1 VKTVYFSRVSFWC
14 CAVFS
19 LLFFSGFTQANTGQ
33 TGVVRSSASIEIAHS
48 SKVIKRLENEY
59 IKVVIYSDAT
69 ADLSDKAT
77 NTKWRM
83 GPVAFEE
90 PGPIDIGHVWLRSE
104 RSICEQYPGRFRG
117 TAVGDSLRFTML
129 GRLLKPMGQ
138 FTCNVK
144 LDGPWLEFTLSDID
158 EELES
163 LVFPTPI
170 KSGSLVFPKGVGLW
184 LRKPLP
190 ERRFWTFFSHL
201 NMRWFGGLKDN
212 NNLDGAGWIAIFNKK
227 FADAG
232 VMAAEMSASP
242 GWLKSLGK
250 WSYPRTIRYRFTT
263 GGYVGLAKAYRAWFI
278 DAGLFRSLK
287 EKMKRK
293 PALGNLLG
301 GRILSITQAY
311 PAYTQRWFEDRLR
324 PFNDKQIDG
333 KMRIFVTHSQ
343 AGQIIA
349 QAKELGMSKG
359 LAILRGWI
367 HGGYDWSHPDIW
379 PPESRLGTL
388 EELKGLC
395 SMAGPV
401 SVGLHDNYQD
411 IYEQC
416 PSFPNGVIR
425 LADGRLLAGGYW
437 AGGQAYI
444 LNSGNGVKY
453 ARRNW
458 ENIKTLKPAAMYI
471 DTTTAVQNYQSFEP
485 GNIQTRSQDV
495 EQKAQLLKFFSDK
508 GIVLGSEWGADFGI
522 LNADYASARH
532 SRVAGESIPL
542 WPLVFHDAIFS
553 ARFGSAAGKGKPG
566 WLENM
571 LWGYVLSFH
580 VRGFDGWKEQAEDFK
595 STLCVD
601 RWNGRIGAEQMTDHK
616 FLTDDFAVE
625 QTTFGNGLSIIVNFS
640 KKIRT
645 VDGTAVPGWGYVI
658 RQ

>member
-1 VKTVYFSRVSFWC
+1 MKTIYPGKVSFLC
-14 CAVFS
+14 CVVFS
-19 LLFFSGFTQANTGQ
+19 LLSFSGFAQAKAEQ
-33 TGVVRSSASIEIAHS
+33 AGVVRSSASTEIAHS
-48 SKVIKRLENEY
+48 SKVIKRLENKY
-59 IKVVIYSDAT
+59 MKVEIYSDAT
-69 ADLSDKAT
+69 ADLLDKKT

-90 PGPIDIGHVWLRSE
+90 AGPIDVGHVWQRSE

-117 TAVGDSLRFTML
+117 KAGGDSIRFTML

-138 FTCNVK
+138 FTCDVK

-158 EELES
+158 EGLQS
-163 LVFPTPI
+163 LVFPPPI
-170 KSGSLVFPKGVGLW
+170 QSESMVFPRGVGLW
-184 LRKPLP
+184 LRKPMSD
-190 ERRFWTFFSHL
+190 RRFWTFFSHL
-201 NMRWFGGLKDN
+201 NMRWFGGLKGNKDPEA
-212 NNLDGAGWIAIFNKK
+212 AGWIAIFNKR

-232 VMAAEMSASP
+232 VTAAEMSASP

-263 GGYVGLAKAYRAWFI
+263 GGYVGLAKAYRAWAI
-278 DAGLFRSLK
+278 ENGLYVSLK
-287 EKMKRK
+287 DKMGKR
-293 PALGNLLG
+293 PALKNLLG

-311 PAYTQRWFEDRLR
+311 PAYTRRWFENRLR
-324 PFNDKQIDG
+324 PFDESQIGG

-343 AGQIIA
+343 AGQVIE
-349 QAKELGMSKG
+349 QAGQLGMKG
-359 LAILRGWI
+359 LAVLRGWI
-367 HGGYDWSHPDIW
+367 NGGYDWSHPDIW
-379 PPESRLGTL
+379 PPERQLGTV

-395 SMAGPV
+395 SMAGPIAG
-401 SVGLHDNYQD
+401 GLHDNYQD

-425 LADGRLLAGGYW
+425 LADGRLMAGGYW

-444 LNSGNGVKY
+444 LNSRNGLKY
-453 ARRNW
+453 AERNW
-458 ENIKTLKPAAMYI
+458 ENIETLKPAAMYI
-471 DTTTAVQNYQSFEP
+471 DTTTAVQNYESFEP
-485 GNIQTRSQDV
+485 GNTQTRSQDV
-495 EQKAQLLKFFSDK
+495 EQRGRLLKFFTDK

-522 LNADYASARH
+522 PYVDYASSRH
-532 SRVAGESIPL
+532 SRTAGESIPL
-542 WPLVFHDAIFS
+542 WPLVFHDAVFS
-553 ARFGSAAGKGKPG
+553 VRSGSAGRQGKPG

-571 LWGYVLSFH
+571 LWGYVLSFR

-601 RWNGRIGAEQMTDHK
+601 RWNERIGAEQMTDHK

-640 KKIRT
+640 KGDRT
-645 VDGTAVPGWGYVI
+645 VDGAAVPGWGYVI